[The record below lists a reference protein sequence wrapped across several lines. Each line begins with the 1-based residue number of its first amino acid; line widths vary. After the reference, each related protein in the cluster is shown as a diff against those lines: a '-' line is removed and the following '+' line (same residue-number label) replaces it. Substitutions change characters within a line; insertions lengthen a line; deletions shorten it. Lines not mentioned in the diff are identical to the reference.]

1 MSVNFESFSSKMS
14 ENKTNEFTDVE
25 LLNLRSLDVYFEIL
39 KKKFQQ
45 ASEKLEGTHSFN
57 FQLANKNLTISSA
70 GQSLLS
76 LTTQALI
83 HLEAKSNDLKEK
95 PFTIFIWDENESGI
109 SLPNPPWLSSENVS
123 EDKYIQF
130 QLDHYFAYQFHN
142 QSILY
147 LYNVS
152 ENSAFCIVKDA
163 QNLIN
168 SFIAAP
174 FTKLISF
181 WANKQ
186 NLNILHAGCVSLNNK
201 GVLIVGRGGKGKS
214 STSIQCI
221 IDGLDYLSDDY
232 LLIDIT
238 SEKTMAYSI
247 YNSGHLELN
256 NIENF
261 PKIKSFIDIGD
272 INQNNKPY
280 LFLSPIFKDKVKRS
294 TEIKAIIVP
303 LVTKNKSANY
313 YPISSVEAI
322 KALAPTSLVQLNTR
336 GINSLQSLANLTRK
350 FPNFCLELGSDF
362 EDISFTVK
370 NIINEI

>member
-1 MSVNFESFSSKMS
+1 MTQQKKLTKN
-14 ENKTNEFTDVE
+14 E
-25 LLNLRSLDVYFEIL
+25 LLNFKCLDEYFKNL
-39 KKKFQQ
+39 QKQFQL
-45 ASEKLEGTHSFN
+45 AAFKLGGIHSFN
-57 FQLANKNLTISSA
+57 FLLANKNLTISTA
-70 GQSLLS
+70 GEKILH
-76 LTTQALI
+76 LTKQAFI
-83 HLEAKSNDLKEK
+83 HLEVPNNMVKEK
-95 PFTIFIWDENESGI
+95 PFTIFMWDENESGI

-130 QLDHYFAYQFHN
+130 QLDHYFAYQFHH

-152 ENSAFCIVKDA
+152 ENSAFCIVRDA
-163 QNLIN
+163 RNLIN

-181 WANKQ
+181 WAYKQ

-232 LLIDIT
+232 LLIENT

-247 YNSGHLELN
+247 YNSGNLEVN

-261 PKIKSFIDIGD
+261 PKIKSYIEIGNIDH
-272 INQNNKPY
+272 NNKPY
-280 LFLSPIFKDKVKRS
+280 LFLSPIFKNKVKRS

-303 LVTKNKSANY
+303 LVTKNTSANF
-313 YPISSVEAI
+313 YPISSIEAI

-336 GINSLQSLANLTRK
+336 GTNSLKYLASITRK
-350 FPNFCLELGSDF
+350 LPNFCLELGSDF
-362 EDISFTVK
+362 EDISLKVK
-370 NIINEI
+370 KIINEI

>member
-1 MSVNFESFSSKMS
+1 MNK
-14 ENKTNEFTDVE
+14 ENELNENEIF
-25 LLNLRSLDVYFEIL
+25 NLKCLDDYFKNL
-39 KKKFQQ
+39 QKQFQL
-45 ASEKLEGTHSFN
+45 AAYKLGGIHSFD
-57 FQLANKNLTISSA
+57 FQLANKNLKITSA
-70 GQSLLS
+70 GEKILQI
-76 LTTQALI
+76 TKQAFT
-83 HLEAKSNDLKEK
+83 HLEVQNNVAQEK
-95 PFTIFIWDENESGI
+95 PFNIFIWDENESGI
-109 SLPNPPWLSSENVS
+109 SLPNPPWLNAENAS

-130 QLDHYFAYQFHN
+130 QLAHYFAYHFHH

-147 LYNVS
+147 LYNVK

-163 QNLIN
+163 RNLIN
-168 SFIAAP
+168 SFKAAP

-181 WANKQ
+181 WAQKQ
-186 NLNILHAGCVSLNNK
+186 NLSILHAGCVSLNNK

-232 LLIDIT
+232 LLIDHT
-238 SEKTMAYSI
+238 NEKTMAYSI

-261 PKIKSFIDIGD
+261 PKIKSSIEIGNIDS
-272 INQNNKPY
+272 NNKPY

-303 LVTKNKSANY
+303 LVTKNVLANF
-313 YPISSVEAI
+313 YPISSIEAI

-336 GINSLQSLANLTRK
+336 GTNNLNYLANLTRK
-350 FPNFCLELGSDF
+350 FPNYCLKLGSDF
-362 EDISFTVK
+362 EDISLKVK